1 MSTSVWT
8 IPNIL
13 TVGRILAIL
22 PLGLCLAYGGQTG
35 AWIAVAL
42 FCAMSISDFLDG
54 WIARRYN
61 MTSTFGRVMD
71 PIADKVVIGVMLPVL
86 IGLGLISGWHAIAVY
101 LILTREFVIS
111 GLRECLAGD
120 LVIHVT
126 QLAKWKTTMQL
137 VATGAVLLTAALP
150 IVTPFALGLLWLAA
164 LLTVLSG
171 IDYLR
176 QAWPTLSQTTPKANE
191 TP

>member
-1 MSTSVWT
+1 MASSVWT
-8 IPNIL
+8 IPNLL
-13 TVGRILAIL
+13 TLGRMVAII
-22 PLGLCLAYGGQTG
+22 PLGLCLAYGGDIG
-35 AWIAVAL
+35 AWIAFGL

-54 WIARRYN
+54 WMARRYG
-61 MTSTFGRVMD
+61 MASTFGRVMD

-86 IGLGLISGWHAIAVY
+86 IGLGLITGWHAVAVY

-126 QLAKWKTTMQL
+126 KLAKWKTTMQL

-150 IVTPFALGLLWLAA
+150 LVTPVAFALLWLAA
-164 LLTVLSG
+164 ALTVLSG

-176 QAWPTLSQTTPKANE
+176 QAWPSLSHPE
-191 TP
+191 TGDR

>member
-1 MSTSVWT
+1 MAASVWT

-13 TVGRILAIL
+13 TVGRMVAMI
-22 PLGLCLAYGGQTG
+22 PLGLCLTYGGQTG
-35 AWIAVAL
+35 AWIAFAL
-42 FCAMSISDFLDG
+42 YCAMSISDFLDG
-54 WIARRYN
+54 WIARRFG

-86 IGLGLISGWHAIAVY
+86 IGLGLISGWHAVAVY

-126 QLAKWKTTMQL
+126 LLAKWKTTMQL
-137 VATGAVLLTAALP
+137 IATGAVLLTAALP
-150 IVTPFALGLLWLAA
+150 VITPVALGLLWIAA
-164 LLTVLSG
+164 ALTVLSG
-171 IDYLR
+171 LDYLR
-176 QAWPTLSQTTPKANE
+176 QAWPTLKQPGDSP
-191 TP
+191 

>member
-1 MSTSVWT
+1 MANSVWT

-13 TVGRILAIL
+13 TVGRMIAIVPLA
-22 PLGLCLAYGGQTG
+22 LCLVYGGVMG
-35 AWIAVAL
+35 AWIAFGL

-54 WIARRYN
+54 WMARRFN
-61 MTSTFGRVMD
+61 MASTFGRVMD

-86 IGLGLISGWHAIAVY
+86 IGLGLIDGWHQVAVY

-137 VATGAVLLTAALP
+137 VSTGAVLLTAALP
-150 IVTPFALGLLWLAA
+150 LVTPIALGLLWIATA
-164 LLTVLSG
+164 LTVLSG

-176 QAWPTLSQTTPKANE
+176 QAWPTLKQPAE